1 MTEIYL
7 TDCWCAQRAKKY
19 TPPKAHRGSF
29 KTMPGL
35 YATRPH
41 SYEEDAEQ
49 RCEKYLADAARWD
62 DKNPEVYQS
71 LASVRLSQQ
80 RPEDAAQ
87 LMQQNLALWMPQ
99 RTPPRAGPTRSAP
112 VA

>member
-1 MTEIYL
+1 
-7 TDCWCAQRAKKY
+7 
-19 TPPKAHRGSF
+19 
-29 KTMPGL
+29 MPGYL
-35 YATRPH
+35 STHHH

-80 RPEDAAQ
+80 RPEDADQ

-99 RTPPRAGPTRSAP
+99 RMPPRTDARTQHRWHS
-112 VA
+112 

>member
-19 TPPKAHRGSF
+19 TPPRRIGAHSRRCRG
-29 KTMPGL
+29 
-35 YATRPH
+35 YTRPAPH